1 MKNTSRVKTVSLILS
16 VCLLIVASSFVFGD
30 LKASETNKA
39 VFDVRINNPKSAA
52 LHLKLIH
59 QSFKGR
65 DTVIMFSGPSVKL
78 ISENR
83 EGFSAEENKLLDEIS
98 SKVSEMSKDG
108 IKLEVC
114 LVATR
119 VFGVDPTSILKEI
132 KHVENGWLSIVDY
145 QANGY
150 YLVPAY

>member
-1 MKNTSRVKTVSLILS
+1 MKNTSKLKTVSLFLS
-16 VCLLIVASSFVFGD
+16 VCLLIVASFFVFGGI
-30 LKASETNKA
+30 KASETNKA
-39 VFDVRINNPKSAA
+39 VIDVRLNNPKSAA

-59 QSFKGR
+59 QSFKER
-65 DTVIMFSGPSVKL
+65 DTVVMFSGPSVKL
-78 ISENR
+78 ISKDR

-98 SKVSEMSKDG
+98 SAISEMSKDG

-114 LVATR
+114 LVAAR
-119 VFGVDPTSILKEI
+119 VFGVDQASILEDI

>member
-114 LVATR
+114 LAATK
-119 VFGVDPTSILKEI
+119 VFGVDQASLLKEI

>member
-16 VCLLIVASSFVFGD
+16 VCLLIVASFSVFGGM
-30 LKASETNKA
+30 KASETNKA
-39 VFDVRINNPKSAA
+39 VIDVRLNNPKSAA

-98 SKVSEMSKDG
+98 SKISEMSKDG
-108 IKLEVC
+108 MKLEVC

>member
-1 MKNTSRVKTVSLILS
+1 
-16 VCLLIVASSFVFGD
+16 
-30 LKASETNKA
+30 
-39 VFDVRINNPKSAA
+39 
-52 LHLKLIH
+52 
-59 QSFKGR
+59 
-65 DTVIMFSGPSVKL
+65 MFSGPSVKF
-78 ISENR
+78 ISKNR

-98 SKVSEMSKDG
+98 SKISEMSKDG
-108 IKLEVC
+108 MKLEVC

-119 VFGVDPTSILKEI
+119 VFGVDPASILKEI